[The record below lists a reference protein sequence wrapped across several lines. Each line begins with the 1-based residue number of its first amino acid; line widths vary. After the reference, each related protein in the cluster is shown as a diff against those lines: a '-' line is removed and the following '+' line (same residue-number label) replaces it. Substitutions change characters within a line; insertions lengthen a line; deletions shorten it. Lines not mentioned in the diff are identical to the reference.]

1 MTEKRYSLYG
11 FMIIEDETGISW
23 VQHVGDWNNTG
34 EMMYLRGKAYIY
46 SDVLLLGRSRSI
58 SVDSVM
64 KTFDDVEA
72 YLDSLPKWD
81 RTRYYVK
88 LSDIALSAL
97 IECESGEVV
106 YSDRNSEILSNLR
119 LIDRE
124 IQKDEGPA

>member
-34 EMMYLRGKAYIY
+34 EMMYLRGRAYIY
-46 SDVLLLGRSRSI
+46 SDVLLLGRSRTI

-124 IQKDEGPA
+124 IRSDDGLA

>member
-34 EMMYLRGKAYIY
+34 EMMYLSGRAYIY

-124 IQKDEGPA
+124 IQNDDGLA

>member
-34 EMMYLRGKAYIY
+34 EMMYLRGRAYIY
-46 SDVLLLGRSRSI
+46 SDVLLLGRSRTI

-124 IQKDEGPA
+124 IQSDDGLA

>member
-1 MTEKRYSLYG
+1 
-11 FMIIEDETGISW
+11 MIIEDETGISW

-34 EMMYLRGKAYIY
+34 EMMYLSGRAYIY

-124 IQKDEGPA
+124 IQNDDGLA